1 MTHNPK
7 CDSFPDI
14 WQDPGTP
21 VDETKRQ
28 ANIAHR
34 RVYQAARYI
43 LIHDF
48 RRDLENKIPREP
60 KDFPGN
66 PSQLSDEDIALV
78 VAVHGILIADN
89 WDPSMGKM
97 TPTQGDLPEKVD
109 GMVVDRRFVEA
120 TVAAVKEYTSQNDL
134 FNQCFRL
141 LKTETAPSAAPP
153 TYPPKYTASD
163 DQPPAN
169 P

>member
-1 MTHNPK
+1 MIHNPK

-14 WQDPGTP
+14 WQDPRG
-21 VDETKRQ
+21 DEAKRQ

-43 LIHDF
+43 LTHDF
-48 RRDLENKIPREP
+48 RRDLEDKIPKEP

-66 PSQLSDEDIALV
+66 PSQLLEEDIAMM

-89 WDPSMGKM
+89 WDPSMGKT

-134 FNQCFRL
+134 FNQCFQL
-141 LKTETAPSAAPP
+141 LKTETAPPPAPAT
-153 TYPPKYTASD
+153 TYPEPYTASD